1 MFKKTVTYE
10 DWNGV
15 ERTEDFYFNLTRV
28 ELAELEYSSIPGES
42 MTDHITDLM
51 KSRDMGVVIKTIKQM
66 LLMSY
71 GVKSP
76 DGKRFVKNDE
86 VRTAFEENPAFDIL
100 YMELATDADAAA
112 EFVAGI
118 MPSALRDKLGDNPKQ
133 ELLNRA
139 NEQAVDMKLV

>member
-76 DGKRFVKNDE
+76 DGKRFVKNDD

>member
-28 ELAELEYSSIPGES
+28 ELAELEYSSFPGES
-42 MTDHITDLM
+42 MSDHITELM

-66 LLMSY
+66 LLISY

-76 DGKRFVKNDE
+76 DGKRFVKNDD

-100 YMELATDADAAA
+100 YMELATDADKAA

-118 MPSALRDKLGDNPKQ
+118 MPSAMRDTLGDNPKQ